1 MQARRTRLTA
11 TAAGAVIGLFL
22 ASGCAPAQDQK
33 SATEAPTATE
43 APSAAPSA
51 EAKATPLTM
60 AQLKSLAL
68 KIGEVPQAR
77 EPLDV
82 QEPLPEGSGRSFP
95 PVSVPACRP
104 LIDVRN
110 GEASFAR
117 VFQHFNWKK
126 NIMGGSSTLASYDD
140 GQAER
145 RFAELK
151 RSLATCRHF
160 EGEGFVGPYRATVMT
175 EAPPEFGEEAVS
187 FREIIPMGPANGGDR
202 NEQFVVVRTGNTI
215 ATFTELS
222 IGKDLFFPPELI
234 TRQVERLR
242 NAQPS

>member
-1 MQARRTRLTA
+1 MQSRRTRLTA
-11 TAAGAVIGLFL
+11 TAAGAVTGLFL

-33 SATEAPTATE
+33 SATEAPPAAE

-51 EAKATPLTM
+51 KAPVAPLTV
-60 AQLKSLAL
+60 AQLKSLTL

-104 LIDVRN
+104 LIDVRQ
-110 GEASFAR
+110 GKMSSAQ
-117 VFQHFNWKK
+117 VFQLFNWKK
-126 NIMGGSSTLASYDD
+126 NIMGGTSSLASYED

-151 RSLATCRHF
+151 RSLATCRHY
-160 EGEGFVGPYRATVMT
+160 EGEGFVGPYRATVIT

-187 FREIIPMGPANGGDR
+187 FREIVPMGPKAGDR
-202 NEQFVVVRTGNTI
+202 NEQYVVVRTGNTI

-234 TRQVERLR
+234 IRQVERLR
-242 NAQPS
+242 NAQRA

>member
-1 MQARRTRLTA
+1 MA
-11 TAAGAVIGLFL
+11 
-22 ASGCAPAQDQK
+22 
-33 SATEAPTATE
+33 
-43 APSAAPSA
+43 
-51 EAKATPLTM
+51 PLTV
-60 AQLKSLAL
+60 AQLKSLTL

-104 LIDVRN
+104 LIDVRQ
-110 GEASFAR
+110 GKMSSAQ
-117 VFQHFNWKK
+117 VFQLFNWKK
-126 NIMGGSSTLASYDD
+126 NIMGGTSSLASYEG

-151 RSLATCRHF
+151 RSLATCRHY
-160 EGEGFVGPYRATVMT
+160 EGEGFVGPYRATVIT

-187 FREIIPMGPANGGDR
+187 FREIVPMGPKAGDR
-202 NEQFVVVRTGNTI
+202 NEQYVVVRTGNTI

-234 TRQVERLR
+234 IRQVERLR
-242 NAQPS
+242 NAQPA

>member
-1 MQARRTRLTA
+1 MQSRRTRLTA

-33 SATEAPTATE
+33 SATEAPPATE

-51 EAKATPLTM
+51 KASVAPLTV
-60 AQLKSLAL
+60 ARLKSLAL

-104 LIDVRN
+104 LIDVRQ
-110 GEASFAR
+110 GKMSSAQ
-117 VFQHFNWKK
+117 VFQLFNWKK
-126 NIMGGSSTLASYDD
+126 NIMGGSSSLASYED

-151 RSLATCRHF
+151 RSLATCRHY
-160 EGEGFVGPYRATVMT
+160 EGEGFVGPYRATVTT

-187 FREIIPMGPANGGDR
+187 FREIIPMGPKAGDR

-242 NAQPS
+242 NAQRS

>member
-1 MQARRTRLTA
+1 MQSRRTRLTA

-22 ASGCAPAQDQK
+22 ASGCAPAQNQK
-33 SATEAPTATE
+33 SATEAPPATE

-51 EAKATPLTM
+51 KASVAPLTV
-60 AQLKSLAL
+60 ARLKSLAL

-104 LIDVRN
+104 LIDVRQ
-110 GEASFAR
+110 GKMSSAQ
-117 VFQHFNWKK
+117 VFQLFNWKK
-126 NIMGGSSTLASYDD
+126 NIMGGSSSLASYED

-151 RSLATCRHF
+151 RSLATCRHY
-160 EGEGFVGPYRATVMT
+160 EGEGFVGPYRATVTT

-187 FREIIPMGPANGGDR
+187 FREIIPMGPKAGDR

-242 NAQPS
+242 NAQRS